1 MDRCNA
7 NIEQGKA
14 NVTSLVERRSCY
26 TFVMRNANRNSA
38 GAIAGIESKLS
49 ALPSAL
55 RQIITF
61 DRGTEVAACPHL
73 REKLGVE
80 SFGEPVAERRAC
92 NACTGYENFQTNLTA
107 LPVSSTR
114 KSRSNAATGAPR
126 RSSSLE
132 AQLLKRDLLC
142 GIRALSLM

>member
-14 NVTSLVERRSCY
+14 NVTSLVERRSRY

-55 RQIITF
+55 REIITF
-61 DRGTEVAACPHL
+61 DRGTEWPRVQRLLVDQRRRIVLP
-73 REKLGVE
+73 
-80 SFGEPVAERRAC
+80 GE
-92 NACTGYENFQTNLTA
+92 
-107 LPVSSTR
+107 
-114 KSRSNAATGAPR
+114 
-126 RSSSLE
+126 
-132 AQLLKRDLLC
+132 
-142 GIRALSLM
+142 